1 MKDAKI
7 SRHVFLTPT
16 HDPQG
21 CTKMF
26 RDNSAM
32 RKHLHTHG
40 PRVHVCAECG
50 KAFVESSKLK
60 RHQLVHTGEKPF
72 QVGIC
77 TDTHTFF
84 FFLNYPISLKLNVS
98 RGSMLIRNIWLFED
112 FDIFHKDRGMFETLL
127 YSENCSFLF
136 CFFSISHFWYFQM
149 IVGLYC
155 FVANSLHMRAF
166 FNELQLRQK
175 FAHRVMENSF
185 WTLKESAENIKRWI
199 AFVI

>member
-1 MKDAKI
+1 MKDPKI
-7 SRHVFLTPT
+7 RRHVFLTPT
-16 HDPQG
+16 HDLQG

-77 TDTHTFF
+77 THC
-84 FFLNYPISLKLNVS
+84 FFLKNNPISLKLNVS
-98 RGSMLIRNIWLFED
+98 RGSMLMQNIWLFED
-112 FDIFHKDRGMFETLL
+112 FDISHKGLRHLWDSPLHWKL
-127 YSENCSFLF
+127 
-136 CFFSISHFWYFQM
+136 FFSILLLFYFPFLM
-149 IVGLYC
+149 LSDDSGS
-155 FVANSLHMRAF
+155 SL
-166 FNELQLRQK
+166 LCG
-175 FAHRVMENSF
+175 
-185 WTLKESAENIKRWI
+185 
-199 AFVI
+199 

>member
-1 MKDAKI
+1 MIRRAAQRCSGI
-7 SRHVFLTPT
+7 TQPCGSICTPT
-16 HDPQG
+16 APA
-21 CTKMF
+21 CTSALSVA
-26 RDNSAM
+26 RLSSRVPNSSVISLYTRGRNPSRLASAPT
-32 RKHLHTHG
+32 LT
-40 PRVHVCAECG
+40 
-50 KAFVESSKLK
+50 L
-60 RHQLVHTGEKPF
+60 
-72 QVGIC
+72 
-77 TDTHTFF
+77 FF

-175 FAHRVMENSF
+175 FAHRVMGNSF